1 MTLSQIFS
9 KLNTLDAEV
18 TIYRDKSS
26 WRDADERW
34 GCSINITSDGTE
46 LKTKSTAASGDEALL
61 KAFDKLEVLL
71 SSSAVVTALNLPLLG
86 HATPPAFEDA
96 PQGVA

>member
-18 TIYRDKSS
+18 TIYRDRAS

-34 GCSINITSDGTE
+34 GCSITVTSDGTE
-46 LKTKSTAASGDEALL
+46 LKTKATAESGDEALL
-61 KAFDKLEVLL
+61 KAFDKLELML
-71 SSSAVVTALNLPLLG
+71 SSSAVVSALNLPLI
-86 HATPPAFEDA
+86 AA
-96 PQGVA
+96 PETADVPF